1 MEKRGVNHKPLMAI
15 LVSLLFVVSTFGV
28 GAVMAPPVCGPG
40 GEINIM
46 IACVDSCSDPGS
58 CNIYGP
64 TAVQAGDIIT
74 VKVENQVCGFFNIV
88 NIDCDYFEL
97 LDFDFEHAGD
107 CTATIVY
114 TLRALRLGTVGA
126 TFDCNGNKLNLTV
139 IPKEYPMQQFLKI
152 LEKNKNK

>member
-1 MEKRGVNHKPLMAI
+1 MKKIIAV
-15 LVSLLFVVSTFGV
+15 LVSLLFVVSTFGI
-28 GAVMAPPVCGPG
+28 GAVMAPPLPVCGPG
-40 GEINIM
+40 EEINIM

-74 VKVENQVCGFFNIV
+74 VKVENKVCGFSNIV

-97 LDFDFEHAGD
+97 LDFDFYFEHAGD

-114 TLRALRLGTVGA
+114 TLRALSPGVVGA

-139 IPKEYPMQQFLKI
+139 IPKEYPMHQFLKI